1 MSSFA
6 APTPQ
11 ESGLS
16 VALINDLL
24 TAALGKFTGMDTED
38 REYSCLEQ
46 LWGYELNGAKRSL
59 PETDADVVTNPPTG
73 AQAEGAPEHIWYKD
87 AFNYWEDEKICPITD
102 DGVLGGYGSLTEMD
116 TRDSNVFLD
125 TLQAK
130 RPTLQFDRVADCG
143 AGIGRVTK
151 NLLLSRFDK
160 VDLVEQSPRLMAAAP
175 GYLGQESEGRIKCI
189 VQGLQDFAPAPNTYD
204 VIWIQWVIGHLH
216 DIDFVHF
223 FRRCALGLKPGGII
237 ALKDNSTESCAF
249 LVDKEDSSIA
259 RHTEYIR
266 ILLRLAGLNIVMEQR
281 QTDFPE
287 ELLPV
292 TMFAIAPPASAPA
305 PAPAPAAAAGY

>member
-1 MSSFA
+1 MASFA
-6 APTPQ
+6 APTPA
-11 ESGLS
+11 ENGLS
-16 VALINDLL
+16 IKLINDLL
-24 TAALGKFTGMDTED
+24 TGVLGKFTGMDTED
-38 REYSCLEQ
+38 REYSNLEQ
-46 LWGYELNGAKRSL
+46 LWGYELDGKKRSL
-59 PETDADVVTNPPTG
+59 PETDKSVVTKGPTG

-87 AFNYWEDEKICPITD
+87 AFNYWEDEEICPITD

-116 TRDSNVFLD
+116 TRDSNIFLD
-125 TLQAK
+125 TLASK
-130 RPTLQFDRVADCG
+130 CPLLKFDTVADCG

-151 NLLLSRFDK
+151 NLLLSRFNK

-175 GYLGQESEGRIKCI
+175 GYLGPDSIGRIECV
-189 VQGLQDFAPAPNTYD
+189 VQGLQDFAPSPNTYD

-223 FRRCALGLKPGGII
+223 FRRCAAGLRPGGII

-266 ILLRLAGLNIVMEQR
+266 ILLRLAGLNILMEQR

-292 TMFAIAPPASAPA
+292 TMFAIAPPPA
-305 PAPAPAAAAGY
+305 V